1 MKQNDLISL
10 IIKVSNKKT
19 KDGKKSFKSYRTP
32 MLLLVE
38 GEEDKGKQQKDVT
51 VKFVSELDTKSI
63 VGWVKLKC
71 YVRDIG
77 FPRKYVI
84 TTDDNGKTKYPEVWI
99 RGFES
104 VTPIERDVEN
114 PFVTDEQETSETE
127 IEEIEELE
135 EETDEQ

>member
-32 MLLLVE
+32 MMLVVD
-38 GEEDKGKQQKDVT
+38 GEEEKGKQQKDVT
-51 VKFVSELDTKSI
+51 VKFTSDVDVKSI
-63 VGWVKLKC
+63 TGYGKLQC

-84 TTDDNGKTKYPEVWI
+84 TTEDDGTKKYPEVWI

-104 VTPIERDVEN
+104 YTPIERDVEN
-114 PFVTDEQETSETE
+114 PFVTDEKETPETE
-127 IEEIEELE
+127 IEE
-135 EETDEQ
+135 ETDEH